1 MLPNYRMEMRIVVKI
16 AVLTALLT
24 STLVAGNRMAPLF
37 ELETLDGSEVSME
50 KLLEQG
56 PVIIEFWATYCKT
69 CDEELDLLNELMPEF
84 EERNVS
90 VLGISI
96 DSPRNQSKIKPIVNS
111 RKWTMP
117 IPLDPESKVKS
128 KYGVK
133 TLPTLY
139 IVSQEGEIVYSRI
152 GYSPTMG
159 EKILEIVRDLTP
171 EPEEIPPMESSPCK
185 EDSTGVEQNEGS
197 GGTQNE

>member
-1 MLPNYRMEMRIVVKI
+1 MELRIMAKI
-16 AVLTALLT
+16 IALTVLLT
-24 STLVAGNRMAPLF
+24 SALLGGNRMAPLF

-50 KLLEQG
+50 SLLEQG

-96 DSPRNQSKIKPIVNS
+96 DSPRNQSKIKPLVNS

-117 IPLDPESKVKS
+117 IPLDPESAVKS

-159 EKILEIVRDLTP
+159 EKIMEIVRDLTP
-171 EPEEIPPMESSPCK
+171 EPEEIPPTETSPCE
-185 EDSTGVEQNEGS
+185 EDSTGVE
-197 GGTQNE
+197 